1 MDSFELV
8 KQLEVEL
15 HKPMVRSDAERVSAL
30 LHESF
35 TEIGRSGWYYNR
47 NEIMK
52 ELSKEEAGSP
62 VWAQDF
68 VTSEISGGLILLT
81 YKSAHINTEGELSGH
96 TFRSSLWQQTP
107 QGWQVR
113 FHQGTP
119 ISAFVR
125 HAT

>member
-1 MDSFELV
+1 MDSFEIV
-8 KQLEVEL
+8 KQLEIEL
-15 HKPMVRSDAERVSAL
+15 HKPTVRSDAERVSSI

-35 TEIGRSGWYYNR
+35 MEIGRSGRFYNR

-52 ELSKEEAGSP
+52 ELSNEETGST

-68 VTSEISGGLILLT
+68 DAKEISRGLILLT
-81 YKSAHINTEGELSGH
+81 YKSAHIDTEGKLSSH

-107 QGWQVR
+107 HGWQVR

-119 ISAFVR
+119 TGAFVR
-125 HAT
+125 HAI

>member
-1 MDSFELV
+1 MDSFEIV

-15 HKPMVRSDAERVSAL
+15 HQPMVRSDAERVSTL

-35 TEIGRSGWYYNR
+35 MEIGRSGRFYNR
-47 NEIMK
+47 NEILE
-52 ELSKEEAGSP
+52 ELSKEESGSP
-62 VWAQDF
+62 VWSQDF
-68 VTSEISGGLILLT
+68 VAKEISGGLILLT
-81 YKSAHINTEGELSGH
+81 YKSAHINSEGELSSH

-107 QGWQVR
+107 HGWQVR

-119 ISAFVR
+119 TGAFVR

>member
-15 HKPMVRSDAERVSAL
+15 HKPMVRSDAERVSTL

-35 TEIGRSGWYYNR
+35 TEIGRSGRFYNR
-47 NEIMK
+47 NEILE

-68 VTSEISGGLILLT
+68 ITKEISGGLILLT
-81 YKSAHINTEGELSGH
+81 YKSAHINTEGELSRH

-119 ISAFVR
+119 IGAFVQ
-125 HAT
+125 HAN